1 MAQANTGLISK
12 ISSAWSA
19 FKGQASGTLIG
30 KTEDTSRHDRMVKRF
45 EVDQQRLVVI
55 KDANEMYH
63 GDDRVK
69 GIIDKAAGGATY
81 GGFTISVTEAAGA
94 KVEAI
99 QETLSETAKLF
110 GKIKA
115 DVKKGLLEGDL
126 FLQPVVDGN
135 KIVRLIRMPASTL
148 RRNSNELDEFDDPLR
163 AFAQVDPLSGA
174 AYALDL
180 NLADVDVWFAD
191 WQIVHARWNHLDGR
205 YGNSLLRSM
214 RGSYKKT
221 REGETDMAI
230 RRKTRAGMKYIHELE
245 DATDLEIEAYKE
257 RNKDTLNNPFA
268 AVADF
273 FTNKKT
279 KVTAVQGDANLEQIA
294 DVKHH
299 IDTMFISSPIPKS
312 VLGYG
317 QDINRDVLEKQ
328 EAQMFRNLEEIDDW
342 VDDEIIKPVIEL
354 QLLLIGVIPESVD
367 YSIIWPDRSNET
379 FADVVDGAV
388 KVKSLGLPD
397 KVMLQL
403 LKKVI
408 TDLDVDAVLEEMNAT
423 KEKDQADDAA
433 AIANSLALMKGQMG
447 QSAAGGKGQSDPA
460 APAPMRRVK

>member
-1 MAQANTGLISK
+1 MQAVSTGLINK
-12 ISSAWSA
+12 ITTAISAWRGSSNQ
-19 FKGQASGTLIG
+19 GRPTTGPIGT
-30 KTEDTSRHDRMVKRF
+30 TEETAKHIRLVERF
-45 EVDQQRLVVI
+45 RVDQDRLVVI

-63 GDDRVK
+63 NDDRVK
-69 GIIDKAAGGATY
+69 GIVDKAAGGATY
-81 GGFTISVTEAAGA
+81 GGFTVDVTDAQGA
-94 KVEAI
+94 KAEAV
-99 QETLSETAKLF
+99 QGALSETVELF
-110 GKIKA
+110 GKLKA
-115 DVKKGLLEGDL
+115 NVKKGLIEGDL
-126 FLQPVVDGN
+126 FLQVVVSGD
-135 KIVRLIRMPASTL
+135 KIVKLVKMPANTI
-148 RRNSNELDEFDDPLR
+148 RRNSNELDEFDDSLK
-163 AFAQVDPLSGA
+163 AFAQVDSMTGA

-180 NLADVDVWFAD
+180 NTADVDVWFAE

-245 DATDLEIEAYKE
+245 DATDGEIEAYKE

-268 AVADF
+268 AIADF

-299 IDTMFISSPIPKS
+299 IDTMFISSPVPKS

-342 VDDEIIKPVIEL
+342 IDDEIIKPVIEL
-354 QLLLIGVIPESVD
+354 QLLLLGILPESVT
-367 YSIIWPDRSNET
+367 YSIVWPDRSNET
-379 FADVVDGAV
+379 FSDVIDGAV
-388 KVKSLGLPD
+388 KIKSLGLPN

-408 TDLDVDAVLEEMNAT
+408 TDMDVDSVLEEM
-423 KEKDQADDAA
+423 DAA
-433 AIANSLALMKGQMG
+433 KEQNQAKETDAIANSLAAMKARM
-447 QSAAGGKGQSDPA
+447 ADHPVDKVPAGVAK
-460 APAPMRRVK
+460 